1 MPICITNIFYV
12 DKQSPILIDMI
23 TQQNS
28 QSESV
33 YVLTAGIV
41 LKEQKIY
48 ISKRGE
54 NQETENSQRM
64 RNVFE
69 EVIDKFTRRILAAPK
84 PQKIIELE
92 TIRTLA
98 EAGQIV
104 IAAGGG
110 GIPVLEQG
118 VDLHGASA
126 IIEKDFASG
135 LLAEELNADTLLIL
149 TGVEKVSLNRGTD
162 HEELLGE
169 ISAEDARKYMEADQ
183 FEKGSMLPKIEAGIS
198 FIEKGAHRRA
208 IITDMAHAQDGYKE
222 KTGTIIK

>member
-1 MPICITNIFYV
+1 M
-12 DKQSPILIDMI
+12 
-23 TQQNS
+23 
-28 QSESV
+28 
-33 YVLTAGIV
+33 
-41 LKEQKIY
+41 
-48 ISKRGE
+48 
-54 NQETENSQRM
+54 
-64 RNVFE
+64 
-69 EVIDKFTRRILAAPK
+69 
-84 PQKIIELE
+84 
-92 TIRTLA
+92 
-98 EAGQIV
+98 

-183 FEKGSMLPKIEAGIS
+183 FEKGSMLPKIEAAIS
-198 FIEKGAHRRA
+198 YLEKVPGGKV
-208 IITDMAHAQDGYKE
+208 IITSLNKTADAINE
-222 KTGTIIK
+222 KVGTVITK